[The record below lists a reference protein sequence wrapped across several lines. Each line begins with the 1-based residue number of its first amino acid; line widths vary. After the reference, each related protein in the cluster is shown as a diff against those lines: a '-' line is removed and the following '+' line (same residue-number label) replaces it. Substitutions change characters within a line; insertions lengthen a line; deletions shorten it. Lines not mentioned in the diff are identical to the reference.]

1 MELCRDATNKHV
13 GLVHALRC
21 KCKRKYKCR
30 YKQRPYFQ
38 RKRQD
43 DRYAGTAQDFFT
55 EPWWHLRLRCVGP
68 LTRVQCTNI
77 LTHTAQMDTQ
87 GSEHFTISCLGAYS
101 CVCICVKLV
110 HTWRRMK
117 TEWKRSPATPAPQD
131 TYPGGL
137 IVTQLH
143 FIHCCLF
150 KTFDYK
156 SDPSYSSNSR
166 AALAYVKRSQQRTIS
181 EKIWFSMHPRNFGS
195 DKIVR
200 TYVRTST

>member
-1 MELCRDATNKHV
+1 MYSPLYRSIWCVSPIIVINSNNWIAISMKLCRDATNKHE

-77 LTHTAQMDTQ
+77 LTHTVQMDMQ

-110 HTWRRMK
+110 HTCISFPWTRSKSTQNENWMK
-117 TEWKRSPATPAPQD
+117 ALPGHSGPAGYVPW
-131 TYPGGL
+131 G
-137 IVTQLH
+137 
-143 FIHCCLF
+143 
-150 KTFDYK
+150 
-156 SDPSYSSNSR
+156 SYSNS
-166 AALAYVKRSQQRTIS
+166 APLHSLL
-181 EKIWFSMHPRNFGS
+181 PL
-195 DKIVR
+195 
-200 TYVRTST
+200 